1 LLIQPT
7 WLNLWSASAVFESL
21 ESGKNP
27 IQYQNIIETK
37 NYSMNQFHFRI
48 RDFTF
53 LFCLFLLSACGSQNP
68 TAIPPTTS
76 QTESGTSTPFTM
88 KEGDQGILDV
98 TNLDFVP
105 TLADIAPTRTPVP
118 TSTPDALT
126 QEIIDIIQE
135 TGLSGKTLLW
145 LGYADWINLGIS
157 LLYVLAGYL
166 IGTWLIRW
174 LLPRLVRR
182 TKTKLDDQLLKI
194 SGDELR
200 WLAVVLI
207 FYFAV
212 NRLNFVHANAKRL
225 LTDISF
231 FLALFLIVQLFWRL
245 INLAAQQ
252 AHSRASAAGHQ
263 KEAESL
269 ITLAVWGLRLVLI
282 AFVVA
287 FILTYFGVN
296 ITGFAFIL
304 GAIILVISLAGRDI
318 LADIVSGAMILIDR
332 PYRIGD
338 RLDLPF
344 INSWGDV
351 VDIGMRSTK
360 ILSVENRMVVVPNS
374 QIGKNQV
381 VNYSYPDP
389 AYFNTIKV
397 LVAYDNDPDLVA
409 KVIEDAVRSV
419 EGVQTDREVSTWLM
433 EFTENHMLF
442 WSNWWVANFTDR
454 FPVQNQ
460 VSRAIIKALKEAG
473 VALPYQSLDIQMDET
488 FLKSEPPQENPKE

>member
-1 LLIQPT
+1 MK
-7 WLNLWSASAVFESL
+7 E
-21 ESGKNP
+21 
-27 IQYQNIIETK
+27 
-37 NYSMNQFHFRI
+37 NYSIKHFHFRI
-48 RDFTF
+48 QDFAF
-53 LFCLFLLSACGSQNP
+53 LICLFLLTACGTQS
-68 TAIPPTTS
+68 PTTS
-76 QTESGTSTPFTM
+76 PPITPLATSATNKPTTGQN
-88 KEGDQGILDV
+88 GDQAILDV
-98 TNLDFVP
+98 PGLDLVP
-105 TLADIAPTRTPVP
+105 TLVDIAPTRTPIP
-118 TSTPDALT
+118 TSTPDALA
-126 QEIIDIIQE
+126 QEIIDIVQE
-135 TGLSGKTLLW
+135 TGLTSKTLLW

-174 LLPRLVRR
+174 LLPRLVRH
-182 TKTKLDDQLLKI
+182 TKTKLDDRLLKV

-225 LTDISF
+225 LADISF
-231 FLALFLIVQLFWRL
+231 FLALFLIALLFWRL

-252 AHSRASAAGHQ
+252 ASSRASKAGHQ

-269 ITLAVWGLRLVLI
+269 ITLAVWGLRLVVLAI
-282 AFVVA
+282 VA
-287 FILTYFGVN
+287 TLILTHFGVN
-296 ITGFAFIL
+296 ITWFAFIL
-304 GAIILVISLAGRDI
+304 GAVILVISLAGRDI

-338 RLDLPF
+338 RVELP
-344 INSWGDV
+344 IIDSWGDV

-397 LVAYDNDPDLVA
+397 LVAYDNDADLVA
-409 KVIEDAVRSV
+409 KIIEDAVRSV

-433 EFTENHMLF
+433 EFTENHMLY
-442 WSNWWVANFTDR
+442 WANWWVANYTDR
-454 FPVQNQ
+454 FPLQNQ
-460 VSRAIIKALKEAG
+460 VSRAIIKALKDAG
-473 VALPYQSLDIQMDET
+473 VALPYQSLDIQMAET
-488 FLKSEPPQENPKE
+488 FLKPKPPQENPKE

>member
-1 LLIQPT
+1 MK
-7 WLNLWSASAVFESL
+7 E
-21 ESGKNP
+21 
-27 IQYQNIIETK
+27 
-37 NYSMNQFHFRI
+37 NYSIKHFHFRI
-48 RDFTF
+48 QDFAF
-53 LFCLFLLSACGSQNP
+53 LICLFLLTACGTQS
-68 TAIPPTTS
+68 PTTS
-76 QTESGTSTPFTM
+76 PPITPLATSATNKPTTGQN
-88 KEGDQGILDV
+88 GDQAILDV
-98 TNLDFVP
+98 PGLDLVP
-105 TLADIAPTRTPVP
+105 TLVDIAPTRTPIP
-118 TSTPDALT
+118 TSTPDALA
-126 QEIIDIIQE
+126 QEIIDIVQE
-135 TGLSGKTLLW
+135 TGLTSKTLLW

-174 LLPRLVRR
+174 LLPRLVLR
-182 TKTKLDDQLLKI
+182 TKTKLDDRLLKV

-225 LTDISF
+225 LADISF
-231 FLALFLIVQLFWRL
+231 FLALFLIAQLFWRL

-252 AHSRASAAGHQ
+252 ASSRASKAGHQ

-269 ITLAVWGLRLVLI
+269 ITLAVWGLRLVVLAI
-282 AFVVA
+282 VA
-287 FILTYFGVN
+287 TLILTHFGVN
-296 ITGFAFIL
+296 ITWFAFIL
-304 GAIILVISLAGRDI
+304 GAVILVISLAGRDI

-338 RLDLPF
+338 RVELP
-344 INSWGDV
+344 IIDSWGDV

-397 LVAYDNDPDLVA
+397 LVAYDNDADLVA
-409 KVIEDAVRSV
+409 KIIEDAVRSV

-433 EFTENHMLF
+433 EFTENHMLY
-442 WSNWWVANFTDR
+442 WANWWVANYTDR
-454 FPVQNQ
+454 FPLQNQ
-460 VSRAIIKALKEAG
+460 VSRAIIKALKDAG
-473 VALPYQSLDIQMDET
+473 VALPYQSLDIQMAET
-488 FLKSEPPQENPKE
+488 FLKPKPPQENPKE